1 MDILSILSLVVLVF
15 GDAVTYLSKKI
26 SSFIFKGEERD
37 AEADNLKVKSF
48 GFIIALIGACALFI
62 LKK

>member
-1 MDILSILSLVVLVF
+1 MNIPAILSLVILIF
-15 GDAVTYLSKKI
+15 GALITYFSKKI
-26 SSFIFKGEERD
+26 SPLVFKGEERD
-37 AEADNLKVKSF
+37 TESDNLKIKSV